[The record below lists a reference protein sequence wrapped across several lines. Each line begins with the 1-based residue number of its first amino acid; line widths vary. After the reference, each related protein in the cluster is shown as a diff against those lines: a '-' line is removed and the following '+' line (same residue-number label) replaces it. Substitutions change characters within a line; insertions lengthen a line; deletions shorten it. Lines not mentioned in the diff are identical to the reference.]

1 MVWGLEYTGVT
12 GLVLGIGMERMLCTT
27 GRQSLLRH
35 ICHFNKQGRKMDRGS
50 RGKMSCS
57 RSCSRWVTVAGRE
70 PRRAGSQS
78 PVAALHHL
86 ASLFDARHVPI
97 LISHL

>member
-1 MVWGLEYTGVT
+1 
-12 GLVLGIGMERMLCTT
+12 MLTVVQQVGDS
-27 GRQSLLRH
+27 GR
-35 ICHFNKQGRKMDRGS
+35 
-50 RGKMSCS
+50 
-57 RSCSRWVTVAGRE
+57 RE
-70 PRRAGSQS
+70 PRRAGSQR